1 MVEDS
6 EDFKIHTTPTQS
18 ILTIKHAF
26 IIDSGLYTVK
36 LFNPIGI
43 RQCQAAIRIA
53 PSKKPFE
60 GDYSSHPFLNSH
72 CGRSNTSISRYTT

>member
-6 EDFKIHTTPTQS
+6 EDFKIHTTATES
-18 ILTIKHAF
+18 VLTIKHAF

-43 RQCQAAIRIA
+43 KQCQAAIRIM
-53 PSKKPFE
+53 PSKIN
-60 GDYSSHPFLNSH
+60 DDLFLNLFD
-72 CGRSNTSISRYTT
+72 CIILIYYFSIE